1 MNHRDLVTDCRR
13 RCVLA
18 TRGLLSLVFL
28 VATGVV
34 LSSQSPKSVWDG
46 VYTDEQATRGEA
58 LYRTHCAECHAE
70 SLTGQEQAPALLG
83 ISFSSTW
90 EGTPLSD
97 LFERMRT
104 SMPEDQPG
112 TLSRQQNADILA
124 HMLRTAEFPAGAT
137 PLSGDARLLER
148 IRYTTARP

>member
-1 MNHRDLVTDCRR
+1 
-13 RCVLA
+13 VL
-18 TRGLLSLVFL
+18 GLLCL
-28 VATGVV
+28 VAAGAV
-34 LSSQSPKSVWDG
+34 LSGQSPRTVWDG

-70 SLTGQEQAPALLG
+70 ALTGQEQTPALLG
-83 ISFSSTW
+83 VSFNSTW
-90 EGTPLSD
+90 EGAPLSD

-124 HMLRTAEFPAGAT
+124 HMLRTAEFPSGGT
-137 PLSGDARLLER
+137 PLSGDARLLAR
-148 IRYTTARP
+148 ILYTTLRP